1 MGSPP
6 NKHQRARRYLYG
18 QYQRT
23 SSKQDPV
30 VTVLNIQPE
39 SKNGY
44 PRILVELSTELLK
57 NLFLVV
63 LFSRPGS
70 AVKKTG
76 YGNDYGLGRFETFPY
91 PYFPRCSYLTSP
103 RLTLQLTLGK

>member
-6 NKHQRARRYLYG
+6 KKPQRARRYFYG

-44 PRILVELSTELLK
+44 TGILVKLSTESPLLLK

-70 AVKKTG
+70 AVKKTD

-91 PYFPRCSYLTSP
+91 PYFPRCSP